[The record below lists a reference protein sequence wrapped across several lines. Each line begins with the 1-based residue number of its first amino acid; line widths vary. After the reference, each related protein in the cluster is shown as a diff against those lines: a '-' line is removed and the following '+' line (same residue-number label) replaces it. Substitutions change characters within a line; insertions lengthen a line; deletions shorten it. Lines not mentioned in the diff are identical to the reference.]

1 MARVD
6 ITQDNRSLD
15 DLIVSFYQNKS
26 ELDSYKKIC
35 EDENTK
41 IKTKMTEISTDTYEV
56 NGIVAKISY
65 KDKSTFNDAKL
76 LATVKELGL
85 DVVRTREYVDMDLLE
100 NVLYSDSVSKED
112 KQKLLACKE
121 SKIEKA
127 LKVTRKK
134 EKE

>member
-6 ITQDNRSLD
+6 ITQDNRSLG
-15 DLIVSFYQNKS
+15 DLIKSYYQNKT

-41 IKTKMTEISTDTYEV
+41 IKTEMTKISTDTYEV
-56 NGIVAKISY
+56 DDIVAKISY
-65 KDKSTFNDAKL
+65 KDKSTFNEAKL
-76 LATVKELGL
+76 LATVKQLGL
-85 DVVRTREYVDMDLLE
+85 DVVRTSEYVDMDLLE
-100 NVLYSDSVSKED
+100 KVLYSDSVSKED
-112 KQKLLACKE
+112 KQKLLDCKE

-134 EKE
+134 EKK